1 MKNTAITKSRC
12 IKWNFLFT
20 LKCHALLMN
29 TIVFGSCLGIS
40 QAGQSPANLSSRSR
54 LSNANRSAVIAD
66 KSAVAADKSAVAAD
80 KSAVNVGSQGSG
92 TASSIPSTQEY
103 ILKTIFIK

>member
-1 MKNTAITKSRC
+1 
-12 IKWNFLFT
+12 
-20 LKCHALLMN
+20 MN

-66 KSAVAADKSAVAAD
+66 KSAVAADKSAVSADKSAVAADKSAVAAD

>member
-1 MKNTAITKSRC
+1 
-12 IKWNFLFT
+12 
-20 LKCHALLMN
+20 MN

-66 KSAVAADKSAVAAD
+66 KSAVAADKSAVSADKSAVAADKSAVAADESAVAAD

-92 TASSIPSTQEY
+92 TASSIPRTQEY